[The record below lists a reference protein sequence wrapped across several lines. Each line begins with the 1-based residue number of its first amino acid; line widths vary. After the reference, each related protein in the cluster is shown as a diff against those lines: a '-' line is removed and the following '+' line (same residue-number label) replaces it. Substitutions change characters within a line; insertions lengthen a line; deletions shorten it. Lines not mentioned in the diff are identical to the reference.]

1 MKSTIFRGFYR
12 GYLLKYPLKL
22 FQEPLKIHKGYTM
35 AIRTAPLTV
44 TEIKNAKPKEKNYK
58 LSDGRGLFLLIK
70 PTGSKLWRLKYRFNG
85 KEKEYAIGTY
95 PTITLAKART
105 RREELK
111 TLISDGIDPNE
122 QKKQNK
128 KETKTAEA
136 KKENTF
142 YTISQKWLES
152 YKGEVSEGY
161 HVKLGR
167 ALENYTYTKYTLD
180 NQNALCIKDKP
191 IDEVTRLDIIVIL
204 EALKT
209 KGLKETARRTAM
221 LLNKVFMYAVTY
233 EYTPHNIVADID
245 KKTIL
250 GKKIKKNYPTLT
262 KEQDIKGLLLNI
274 DEYGGDYHTK
284 MALKVLP
291 YVFVRS
297 YNIRHMEWTEID
309 FKTKEWIIPSHKMK
323 TKTEFILPLPHQ
335 VITLL
340 EELKENNTN
349 SKYIFPSFRS
359 DGKPLSDNTLISAL
373 RRMGYSKE
381 EFVPHGFRAMFSTIV
396 SNNGRSQIGNDYS
409 KEVREALLA
418 HKETDSTIDAYNH
431 ADYKQQKRTVIQWYA
446 DYLERMKNG

>member
-1 MKSTIFRGFYR
+1 
-12 GYLLKYPLKL
+12 
-22 FQEPLKIHKGYTM
+22 M
-35 AIRTAPLTV
+35 AIRTTPLTA
-44 TEIKNAKPKEKNYK
+44 TEVKSAKPKEKNYK

-70 PTGSKLWRLKYRFNG
+70 PTGSKLWRLKYRFDG
-85 KEKEYAIGTY
+85 KEKEFAIGAY
-95 PTITLAKART
+95 PTISLAKART

-122 QKKQNK
+122 QKKQSKVKNK
-128 KETKTAEA
+128 VTEA

-142 YTISQKWLES
+142 YNVSQKWLKSYES
-152 YKGEVSEGY
+152 EVSENY
-161 HVKLGR
+161 HTKLGR
-167 ALENYTYTKYTLD
+167 ALENYTYAKYTLD
-180 NQNALCIKDKP
+180 NNDTLCIKNKP

-233 EYTPHNIVADID
+233 EYAPHNIVADID

-250 GKKIKKNYPTLT
+250 GKKVKNHYPTFT
-262 KEQDIKGLLLNI
+262 KENDIKGLLLNI
-274 DEYGGDYHTK
+274 DEYGGDFYTK

-297 YNIRHMEWTEID
+297 YNIRHMEWSEID
-309 FKTKEWIIPSHKMK
+309 FKSKEWTIPAHKMK
-323 TKTEFILPLPHQ
+323 TKTEFIFPLPHQ
-335 VITLL
+335 VITIL
-340 EELKENNTN
+340 EDLKENRTN
-349 SKYIFPSFRS
+349 NKYVFPSFRS

-396 SNNGRSQIGNDYS
+396 SNKGRSEIGNDYS

-446 DYLERMKNG
+446 DYLEGVKNG